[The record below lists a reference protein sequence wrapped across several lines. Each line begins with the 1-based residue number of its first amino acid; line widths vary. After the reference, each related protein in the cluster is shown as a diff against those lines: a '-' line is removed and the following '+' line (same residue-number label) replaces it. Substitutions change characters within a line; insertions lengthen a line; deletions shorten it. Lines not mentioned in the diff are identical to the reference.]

1 MNQPVPPPAPAK
13 GLLARA
19 IGMITSPKATYEDV
33 VRSPRAFGILF
44 LCALVI
50 GISQGAPQF
59 TERGR
64 QAALDMQ
71 VQQIERMTGQTV
83 NDQMY
88 RAMEQ
93 RSRFG
98 GIFSVIGTMVFMPIW
113 SLLVTSILWAVFNAM
128 LGGTATF
135 KQVLAV
141 VTHSAV
147 PGALGAAIGA
157 PIQLMQGTMSVGGP
171 FNLGALV
178 PMLDENSFLAR
189 FLGVTSVF
197 TIWGIV
203 VLAIGLAVL
212 YRRKTRNI
220 AIGLFTAYVVVAGS
234 ITAIFSR
241 LGGR

>member
-1 MNQPVPPPAPAK
+1 M
-13 GLLARA
+13 
-19 IGMITSPKATYEDV
+19 
-33 VRSPRAFGILF
+33 RSPRAVGILF

-50 GISQGAPQF
+50 GMASGAPQF

-71 VQQIERMTGQTV
+71 VQQIERMTGRTV

-88 RAMEQ
+88 QQMQ
-93 RSRFG
+93 TRSRFG
-98 GIFSVIGTMVFMPIW
+98 AYVSVIGVLVFLPVW
-113 SLLVTSILWAVFNAM
+113 SLLMTGILWAVFNAA

-141 VTHSAV
+141 VTHSSV
-147 PGALGAAIGA
+147 PGALGAALGA
-157 PIQLMQGTMSVGGP
+157 PIQLMQGTMSAGGP

-178 PMLDENSFLAR
+178 PMLDESSFLAR

-197 TIWGIV
+197 TVWGII
-203 VLAIGLAVL
+203 VLAIGLGVL

-220 AIGLFTAYVVVAGS
+220 AIGLFAAYATVVGV
-234 ITAIFSR
+234 ITAIFSGMGSR
-241 LGGR
+241 

>member
-1 MNQPVPPPAPAK
+1 
-13 GLLARA
+13 
-19 IGMITSPKATYEDV
+19 
-33 VRSPRAFGILF
+33 
-44 LCALVI
+44 
-50 GISQGAPQF
+50 
-59 TERGR
+59 
-64 QAALDMQ
+64 
-71 VQQIERMTGQTV
+71 
-83 NDQMY
+83 
-88 RAMEQ
+88 MEQ

-113 SLLVTSILWAVFNAM
+113 SLLVTAILWAVFNAM

-147 PGALGAAIGA
+147 PGALGAVIGA
-157 PIQLMQGTMSVGGP
+157 PIQLMQGTLSVGGP

-178 PMLDENSFLAR
+178 PMLDESSFLAR

-197 TIWGIV
+197 TIWGII

-241 LGGR
+241 LGSR

>member
-1 MNQPVPPPAPAK
+1 V
-13 GLLARA
+13 R
-19 IGMITSPKATYEDV
+19 SPKAV
-33 VRSPRAFGILF
+33 GILF
-44 LCALVI
+44 LCAVVI

-88 RAMEQ
+88 QRMEQ
-93 RSRFG
+93 QSRFG
-98 GIFSVIGTMVFMPIW
+98 AYFSVIGTLVFLPVW
-113 SLLVTSILWAVFNAM
+113 SLIMTGVLWAIFNAM
-128 LGGTATF
+128 LGGTASF

-141 VTHSAV
+141 VAHSSV
-147 PGALGAAIGA
+147 PGALGAVIGA
-157 PIQLMQGTMSVGGP
+157 PIQLMQGTMSMGGP
-171 FNLGALV
+171 FNLGALM

-189 FLGVTSVF
+189 FLGATSVF
-197 TIWGIV
+197 TIWGIF

-220 AIGLFTAYVVVAGS
+220 AIGLFAAYVVVAGS
-234 ITAIFSR
+234 LIAIF
-241 LGGR
+241 GRFAGR